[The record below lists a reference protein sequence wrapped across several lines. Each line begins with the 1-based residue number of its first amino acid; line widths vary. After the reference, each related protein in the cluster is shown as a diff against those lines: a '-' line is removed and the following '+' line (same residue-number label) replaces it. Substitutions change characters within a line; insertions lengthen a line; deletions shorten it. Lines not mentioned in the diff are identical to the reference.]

1 MSRLTRPYIRSFLEQ
16 AVLRQWYGRLTWL
29 KCFLPL
35 SWLYAK
41 LVARYLNKPYY
52 SAHVPVWVVGNVVVG
67 GGGKSPLVMWLA
79 KLAEQHSVR
88 CAVLMRGYLGQYQDV
103 HAVKSHDD
111 VRLVGDEALCLAK
124 ALPDLPIVLA
134 RDRRIGLSFIKT
146 NHPDID
152 VILADDGLQNRHLPK
167 DIVWVCYDAHRGYG
181 NGYCLPVGPLRSP
194 LDSLPAHAQSI
205 FKYAKDDQC
214 GYDLVITSF
223 VRLCDDE
230 KRSIDSFQSIKVHAL
245 AGIASPQGFF
255 KTLEQAGLNLVS
267 YPMSDHADLSTFNF
281 DRSYT
286 WVVTPKDAVKL
297 QHVQHQDNIWVSEV
311 ILKPTEGLMALAQKT
326 MQAIAQDKIESD

>member
-1 MSRLTRPYIRSFLEQ
+1 MSRLTRPYIRSFLVQ
-16 AVLRQWYGRLTWL
+16 AILRQWYGRLTWL

-41 LVARYLNKPYY
+41 LVARHLNQPYH

-79 KLAEQHSVR
+79 KLAGQHSIR

-124 ALPDLPIVLA
+124 ALPDMPIVLA
-134 RDRRIGLSFIKT
+134 KDRRRGLSFIK
-146 NHPDID
+146 NNYPDIA

-167 DIVWVCYDAHRGYG
+167 DIVWVCYDAYRGCG

-194 LDSLPAHAQSI
+194 LYCLPAHAQSI
-205 FKYAKDDQC
+205 FKYAQDDQC
-214 GYDLVITSF
+214 GYDLVIPSL

-230 KRSIDSFQSIKVHAL
+230 KRSIDSFQSITVHAL

-255 KTLEQAGLNLVS
+255 KILEQAGLSLVS
-267 YPMSDHADLSTFNF
+267 YPMSDHADLSTFDF

-297 QHVQHQDNIWVSEV
+297 QHVKHQDNIWVSEV
-311 ILKPTEGLMALAQKT
+311 ILKPTDDLMALAQKT
-326 MQAIAQDKIESD
+326 MSDIAQNKIVSD